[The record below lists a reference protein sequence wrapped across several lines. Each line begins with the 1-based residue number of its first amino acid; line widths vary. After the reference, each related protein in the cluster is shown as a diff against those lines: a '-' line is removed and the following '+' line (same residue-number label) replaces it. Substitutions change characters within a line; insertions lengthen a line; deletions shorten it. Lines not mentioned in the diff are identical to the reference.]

1 MTDRKREETALF
13 RFGVI
18 FPLLDERRSRGSLR
32 RLVNEICSRQYEI
45 PFSSRRVIR
54 AGTVRTWYYRYLRD
68 RRIETL
74 MPKSRRD
81 VGESRTVDLE
91 AANELLRRHS
101 ENPDMPLTTLV
112 RTMAEEGQTV
122 KMHSAYR
129 LVARCGSGS
138 TNADE
143 RNQRRFEMESCNDC
157 WMLDAMVGPK
167 VIVEEGGSR
176 RLVTAH
182 CFAFMDD
189 KSRLV
194 THAQFYLN
202 ERTESL
208 LDCMWKAFNRR
219 GLPVRVYTDNGA
231 AMRDFRLKYGLA
243 SLEVQLT
250 FATAYHPQSKAK
262 LERFW
267 RTMRMQFLPTLPQE
281 QTLYDL
287 NRALDRWV
295 DEYNNRWHSGIGM
308 SPVERYISDLEAV
321 RPAPADLPP
330 LFRFRE
336 ERVVSAART
345 VSFSGRLL
353 EVTLGYGGKRIELR
367 YFSRDGEV
375 EAFFDGRSI
384 GMLRPVDLVH
394 NGTVFRGG
402 GRNGR

>member
-1 MTDRKREETALF
+1 
-13 RFGVI
+13 
-18 FPLLDERRSRGSLR
+18 
-32 RLVNEICSRQYEI
+32 
-45 PFSSRRVIR
+45 
-54 AGTVRTWYYRYLRD
+54 
-68 RRIETL
+68 

-194 THAQFYLN
+194 THAQ
-202 ERTESL
+202 
-208 LDCMWKAFNRR
+208 
-219 GLPVRVYTDNGA
+219 VYSVNHFSNYYQVEFQ
-231 AMRDFRLKYGLA
+231 DF
-243 SLEVQLT
+243 
-250 FATAYHPQSKAK
+250 
-262 LERFW
+262 
-267 RTMRMQFLPTLPQE
+267 
-281 QTLYDL
+281 
-287 NRALDRWV
+287 
-295 DEYNNRWHSGIGM
+295 
-308 SPVERYISDLEAV
+308 
-321 RPAPADLPP
+321 
-330 LFRFRE
+330 
-336 ERVVSAART
+336 
-345 VSFSGRLL
+345 SF
-353 EVTLGYGGKRIELR
+353 
-367 YFSRDGEV
+367 
-375 EAFFDGRSI
+375 
-384 GMLRPVDLVH
+384 
-394 NGTVFRGG
+394 
-402 GRNGR
+402 

>member
-129 LVARCGSGS
+129 LVARC
-138 TNADE
+138 
-143 RNQRRFEMESCNDC
+143 
-157 WMLDAMVGPK
+157 GPK

-353 EVTLGYGGKRIELR
+353 EVPLGYGGKRIELR